1 MVSLL
6 KDVSRIGQS
15 TPLIHIWWNEMVWTV
30 QNHVK
35 LEIRSFAMKSYHMKL
50 AMYILIFN
58 LAKSGN
64 IKYTKYIGIDQTL
77 KTTSVYHAVSTHFLS
92 LCLFCHSIS

>member
-1 MVSLL
+1 
-6 KDVSRIGQS
+6 
-15 TPLIHIWWNEMVWTV
+15 MVWTV

-77 KTTSVYHAVSTHFLS
+77 KTTSVYHAVLTF
-92 LCLFCHSIS
+92 CLFVYSAILYHSIEEALLFPYF